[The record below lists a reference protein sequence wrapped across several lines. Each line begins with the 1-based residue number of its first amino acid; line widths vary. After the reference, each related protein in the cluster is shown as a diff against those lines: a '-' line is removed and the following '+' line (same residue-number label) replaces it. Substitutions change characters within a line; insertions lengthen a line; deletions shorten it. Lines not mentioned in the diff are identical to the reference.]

1 MDNSN
6 EIVKVIDNCLAI
18 NNTEAFLKTFFPN
31 AYLDKSYNYN
41 GIEHP
46 YIASGGQRNVYVHP
60 NLEYVIKV
68 PHDGLSGYR
77 SNAWEYYAY
86 LEDKYIGELPTV
98 KTELIQLA
106 PCIIKQDFLVV
117 FNTSRIRINPI
128 LKDIFKPEY
137 SRITEVYGFQYGWN
151 KNTNRIEIYDTADA
165 LLAGYCTPVEF
176 DMAFSFGVLGFKNID
191 FVKNLEFKNNFYLKL
206 KDAGLFDSYLANL
219 YNLNCKLKHQDG
231 LLLDGYEETIFIC
244 GNVQDEPE
252 FNDIFINV
260 IEPNYKFVVVK
271 E

>member
-18 NNTEAFLKTFFPN
+18 NNTEAFLKTFFPRLN
-31 AYLDKSYNYN
+31 HKDSYNYN
-41 GIEHP
+41 GIDHLF
-46 YIASGGQRNVYVHP
+46 IASGGQRNVYVHP

-68 PHDGLSGYR
+68 PHDGLSGYH
-77 SNAWEYYAY
+77 SNAWEYYDY
-86 LEDKYIGELPTV
+86 LKYKYIGELPTV

-117 FNTSRIRINPI
+117 FNTSRMEINPI
-128 LKDIFKPEY
+128 LEDIFKPEY
-137 SRITEVYGFQYGWN
+137 SRVTDVYGFQYGWN
-151 KNTNRIEIYDTADA
+151 KNTNRIEIYDTADK
-165 LLAGYCTPVEF
+165 LLAGYVTPLEF
-176 DMAFSFGVLGFKNID
+176 DMAFEWDILGFENID
-191 FVKNLEFKNNFYLKL
+191 FVKDLEFKNNFYLKL

-219 YNLNCKLKHQDG
+219 YNLNCKLKNQDG

-260 IEPNYKFVVVK
+260 IESNYKFVVVK